1 MLQVIDVTG
10 RVLHTETFN
19 GNAEINLNQPAGIYM
34 LRLVNGE
41 NVKTQKIVV
50 R

>member
-1 MLQVIDVTG
+1 MPFP
-10 RVLHTETFN
+10 H
-19 GNAEINLNQPAGIYM
+19 LNTDGIEMECRREGMAAGVYM
-34 LRLVNGE
+34 LRLINGE